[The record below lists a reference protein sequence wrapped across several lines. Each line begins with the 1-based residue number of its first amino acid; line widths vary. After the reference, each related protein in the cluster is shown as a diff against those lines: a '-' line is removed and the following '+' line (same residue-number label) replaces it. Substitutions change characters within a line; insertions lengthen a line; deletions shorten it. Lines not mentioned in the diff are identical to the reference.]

1 MTDVTHL
8 PDQSRFESGAAYL
21 TYREND
27 GTFDLQHTIVPKE
40 MEGQG
45 VGGELVRAA
54 VEYARSA
61 GLKLVV
67 TCPFAKKWL
76 EKHPVG

>member
-21 TYREND
+21 TYREAD
-27 GTFDLQHTIVPKE
+27 GSLDIQHTIVPE
-40 MEGQG
+40 DMGGQG
-45 VGGELVRAA
+45 IGGALVQAA
-54 VEYARSA
+54 VDYAQQA
-61 GLKLVV
+61 GLELVV
-67 TCPFAKKWL
+67 TCPFARKWL

>member
-45 VGGELVRAA
+45 VGGRLVQAA
-54 VEYARSA
+54 VDYARGA
-61 GLKLVV
+61 GLELVV

>member
-8 PDQSRFESGAAYL
+8 PDQSRFESGPAYL
-21 TYREND
+21 TYREAD
-27 GTFDLQHTIVPKE
+27 GRFDIQHTIVPEE

-45 VGGELVRAA
+45 VGGALVQAA
-54 VEYARSA
+54 VDYARGA
-61 GLKLVV
+61 GLELVV

>member
-8 PDQSRFESGAAYL
+8 PGRSRFESGAAYL
-21 TYREND
+21 TYREAD
-27 GTFDLQHTIVPKE
+27 GRFDLQHTIVPDE
-40 MEGQG
+40 MAGQG
-45 VGGELVRAA
+45 VGGSLVQAA
-54 VEYARSA
+54 VDYARGA
-61 GLKLVV
+61 GLELVV